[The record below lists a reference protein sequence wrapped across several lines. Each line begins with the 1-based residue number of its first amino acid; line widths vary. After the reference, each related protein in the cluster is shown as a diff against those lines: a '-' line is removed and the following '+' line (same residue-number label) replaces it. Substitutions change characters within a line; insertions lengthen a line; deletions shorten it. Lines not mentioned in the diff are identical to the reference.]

1 MTTLHRLCLLGV
13 FGGFLIGCASTTEKL
28 LLDADRTPAAEVIRR
43 SSGNA
48 AGITG
53 MSGTGSVTFESP
65 EMAGSVFFTIAMRK
79 PDSMLIRF
87 EGPFGMDAGFFFL
100 SRSRYLMYN
109 GMENR
114 VFSGVPTDAGVRWGI
129 PLDLTVD
136 QILDAF
142 TGTFRFPQG
151 MDPAQYAVDGDYFRL
166 TYRHADG
173 NESFWVDPATS
184 LVARYERT
192 GGAFGIRAETSL
204 PEEQGRQRM
213 PRQITVEFPDTGRR
227 LSVYYSSLSMN
238 PGELSFK
245 YTVPR
250 SAAKY

>member
-1 MTTLHRLCLLGV
+1 MTTLHRLCLLGF
-13 FGGFLIGCASTTEKL
+13 FGGFLIGCASTTEGL
-28 LLDADRTPAAEVIRR
+28 VLDTDRTPASEAIRKV
-43 SSGNA
+43 SGNA

-65 EMAGSVFFTIAMRK
+65 ELAGSVFFTIALRK

-100 SRSRYLMYN
+100 SRSRYVMYN

-114 VFSGVPTDAGVRWGI
+114 VYSGVPSDAGIRWGI
-129 PLDLTVD
+129 PMDLTVD

-151 MDPAQYAVDGDYFRL
+151 MAPSRYVVDGDYFRL
-166 TYRHADG
+166 TYRHSSG
-173 NESFWVDPATS
+173 EESFWIDPATL
-184 LVARYERT
+184 LVARYEKT
-192 GGAFGIRAETSL
+192 GEPFGIRAETSL
-204 PEEQGRQRM
+204 PEEEGEQRM
-213 PRQITVEFPDTGRR
+213 PRQISLEFPDTGRR
-227 LSVYYSSLSMN
+227 LSVYYSSLTMN
-238 PGELSFK
+238 PGKLSFR

-250 SAAKY
+250 SATSQ